1 MKWTLPLTPKN
12 STNALEITENKPA
25 PKHGF
30 FAQYIR
36 ELEKKDDWDEV
47 TGKFRIF
54 RNEKCTVEIELD
66 TEKDLPPFRTIG
78 MD

>member
-1 MKWTLPLTPKN
+1 MKWTLPLTPMN
-12 STNALEITENKPA
+12 STNALEIAEYKPA

-36 ELEKKDDWDEV
+36 ELEKNDDWDDV

-54 RNEKCTVEIELD
+54 RHGKGTVVIELD
-66 TEKDLPPFRTIG
+66 IEKDLPPFRTMG
-78 MD
+78 MA